1 MLSGGLYAS
10 CFFFFVLVILDFGFV
25 WDLEFGIWDFSDNI
39 RVIWLVLFII
49 GYALPRDMGKLR
61 FKVGPSSAVIL
72 EIYKLPSSSLKSFTA
87 EATALLSNFNT
98 GCAARFTVKSK
109 SARASATSLL
119 RTTSISCLVFRG
131 AILILFNWTLISINL
146 LLAICYSLRATSPP
160 AWHQLSWRFPF
171 AGNPLQSR
179 AAFFRRACRI
189 WWWPRIPPGCGP
201 PSLRQH
207 IPAQIP
213 CRYARQT
220 CTPPFP
226 GKWLNAA
233 PRF

>member
-131 AILILFNWTLISINL
+131 AILILFNLTFISIIVSIGYMLFRRRLGISHLGGFL
-146 LLAICYSLRATSPP
+146 LLGTRFNLALHFSSVP
-160 AWHQLSWRFPF
+160 AEFGGGREFPQFVAHHIF
-171 AGNPLQSR
+171 ANVYRHKFLAVMHAKRVPHHFLGN
-179 AAFFRRACRI
+179 
-189 WWWPRIPPGCGP
+189 G
-201 PSLRQH
+201 
-207 IPAQIP
+207 
-213 CRYARQT
+213 
-220 CTPPFP
+220 
-226 GKWLNAA
+226 
-233 PRF
+233 